1 MWLKNCLTTILIRF
15 VISIAVVVIVSIVL
29 IVADWPLPH
38 NNNVDL
44 EGRWRKMPEAMN
56 KEQQEDTQE
65 DTQEDFTVMYVTQGT
80 IKEQQ
85 DR

>member
-44 EGRWRKMPEAMN
+44 EGRRRKMPEAMN
-56 KEQQEDTQE
+56 KEQQE